1 MTQIKRTNSKDK
13 AFVSLVKELDV
24 YLKVMD
30 GEEHS
35 FYNQFNGIAVLDQV
49 VVAYEGDVPVG
60 CGAIKKYDSS
70 SMEVKRMFVLPQ
82 HRGKGI
88 AKKIL
93 EALERWSFELGYKK
107 CVLETGKRQKEAV
120 LLYKAANYVKTSN
133 YGPYVQME
141 NSICFEKELNEF

>member
-1 MTQIKRTNSKDK
+1 MIQIKRTNSKDK
-13 AFVSLVKELDV
+13 AFVSLVKDLDA

-49 VVAYEGDVPVG
+49 VVAYEGDVPIG

-120 LLYKAANYVKTSN
+120 LLYKAANYVKTPN

>member
-1 MTQIKRTNSKDK
+1 MIQIKRTNSKDK
-13 AFVSLVKELDV
+13 AFVSLVKDLDA

-107 CVLETGKRQKEAV
+107 CVLETGKKQIEAIA
-120 LLYKAANYVKTSN
+120 LYKKCNYQIIPN
-133 YGPYVQME
+133 YGQYEGIE
-141 NSICFEKELNEF
+141 NSICFEKQL